1 MIPENQIK
9 RPTSE
14 PGVNG
19 GLRSRHARDAGQTKH
34 ENQQLSTRV
43 SRAVFKVF
51 LSVHE
56 CSSVPTLK
64 VFENQL
70 LDVDFGERFRT
81 KSEKFRMSGE
91 RFRTDGERFRMK
103 SERFRTELTELSIV
117 FDGPS
122 PKPITPETKTKSE
135 KFRTKGEKNI

>member
-14 PGVNG
+14 PGVSG
-19 GLRSRHARDAGQTKH
+19 GPRSRHARDAGQTQR
-34 ENQQLSTRV
+34 ENQQLSTGV

-56 CSSVPTLK
+56 CSSVLTLK

-70 LDVDFGERFRT
+70 LDVDFGE
-81 KSEKFRMSGE
+81 KFR
-91 RFRTDGERFRMK
+91 
-103 SERFRTELTELSIV
+103 
-117 FDGPS
+117 
-122 PKPITPETKTKSE
+122 TKSE